1 MEEDLFREMMTR
13 WGVRPGKSRA
23 YESEPDEPAPEAVP
37 SRPAPKQVAAPKQ
50 ERENEESAFERAMK
64 TIGVR
69 RLDQGRDPE
78 TRREYIPTPSST
90 PEDDRRMFLE
100 ALEELEGIQPKDQ
113 PDDAARTGLRRLRSA
128 KTQQVGATLDLHGY
142 TVDEAL
148 RLLAGFVASQ
158 FAASAPV
165 VMVITGKGLH
175 SRGGASVLKPAVE
188 KWILERGKRFIASYG
203 EASRAF
209 GGRGAFVI
217 YLRER

>member
-1 MEEDLFREMMTR
+1 MEEDLFRQMMTR

-23 YESEPDEPAPEAVP
+23 EEPEPDEPSEEPVR
-37 SRPAPKQVAAPKQ
+37 SRPAAKQVDEPKP
-50 ERENEESAFERAMK
+50 ERETEESAFARAMD

-78 TRREYIPTPSST
+78 TRREYVPPSST

-100 ALEELEGIQPKDQ
+100 ALEELEGVQPKDLQ
-113 PDDAARTGLRRLRSA
+113 EESARAGLRRLRSV
-128 KTQQVGATLDLHGY
+128 KSQQVGATLDLHGY
-142 TVDEAL
+142 TQDEAL
-148 RLLAGFVASQ
+148 RLLAGFVAAQ
-158 FAASAPV
+158 FAASSPV

-188 KWILERGKRFIASYG
+188 KWIMERGKRFIASYG
-203 EASRAF
+203 EAPRAF
-209 GGRGAFVI
+209 GGRGAFVL